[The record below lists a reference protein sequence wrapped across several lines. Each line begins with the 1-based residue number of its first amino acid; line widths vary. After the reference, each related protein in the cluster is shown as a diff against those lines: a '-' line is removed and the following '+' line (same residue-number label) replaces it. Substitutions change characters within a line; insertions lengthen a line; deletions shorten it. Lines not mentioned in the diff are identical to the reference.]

1 MTAKDE
7 PVVPASKASGRGAP
21 VPSQSAPEQYQA
33 PSAGILGDPSDPP
46 VADTGRQIR
55 WTPIAALVIAVLALA
70 LSGYAW
76 YSMAVTGR
84 IEVGRQL
91 SRMESVATASAVLRE
106 RQQQL
111 ETQQLSTA
119 RRADD
124 DRRALAG
131 EIDELEQR
139 LTGKLTD
146 LERAGSRDFEDIQ
159 QELAALSAAL
169 EKVGYEIGTSV
180 DDWVLEETSQLLLLA
195 GQRLALSADVALA
208 RRALELADQKLQ
220 AIPAPDILAV
230 RRQLALEMTALDS
243 VPRVDVDGIVLKLSA
258 MAEQVDQLPLKGD
271 LDRPDWAKPGGLTGQ
286 RAESGSLETLG
297 KTILDDL
304 GKLVRVRKVDE
315 TRPPRLDSAQRF
327 LAFENLRLQLVTAQ
341 LSLLRQRPDLFRDS
355 LAKAGSWLGDYFES
369 DPAVAEFAAS
379 LEALMARQLS
389 VELPDISGSRKA
401 LQDVIAARSNSE

>member
-1 MTAKDE
+1 MAGKDE
-7 PVVPASKASGRGAP
+7 PVVPVSKAPGRDAP
-21 VPSQSAPEQYQA
+21 VFPQSPPEQYEA

-46 VADTGRQIR
+46 VSKTGRRIR
-55 WTPIAALVIAVLALA
+55 WIPIAALVIAGLALT

-119 RRADD
+119 RRVDD

-131 EIDELEQR
+131 EIDDLKQE
-139 LTGKLTD
+139 LTGKLAD
-146 LERAGSRDFEDIQ
+146 LERAGLRDLEDIQ

-195 GQRLALSADVALA
+195 GQRLALSADVTLA

-220 AIPAPDILAV
+220 AIPAPDILTV

-286 RAESGSLETLG
+286 RAESGSLEKLG

-304 GKLVRVRKVDE
+304 GKLVRIRKVDE

-369 DPAVAEFAAS
+369 DPAVAEVAAS

-401 LQDVIAARSNSE
+401 LQDVIAARSSSE